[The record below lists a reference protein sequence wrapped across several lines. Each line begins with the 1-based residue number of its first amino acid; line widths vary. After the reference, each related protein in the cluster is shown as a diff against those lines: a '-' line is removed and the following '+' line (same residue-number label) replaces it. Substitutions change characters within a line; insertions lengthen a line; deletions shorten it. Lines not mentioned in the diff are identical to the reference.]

1 MAGSN
6 PAMTVVLILPIMIT
20 RRLFAAAVIALSA
33 APPLAVGAESPAAP
47 VIKIYQ
53 RVVASYDGNNGNAE
67 NGFFI
72 MENDKA
78 RRQYFSARTAK
89 LWREADADTP
99 KGDVDALDFD
109 PVTNSQD
116 PQVRAF
122 DTSIEKQDGKSATV
136 LVRIS
141 DKPGPI
147 TPPARREF
155 IRYDMVLER
164 GRWLIDDIRG
174 TIDSE
179 WSVRK
184 IMSDYVAWCALPANT
199 KACH

>member
-1 MAGSN
+1 MLNHRLALLALAGLLTVQ
-6 PAMTVVLILPIMIT
+6 PALTV
-20 RRLFAAAVIALSA
+20 A
-33 APPLAVGAESPAAP
+33 AESPAAP

-53 RVVASYDGNNGNAE
+53 RVVASYDGKDNID

-72 MENDKA
+72 MKNDRT

-89 LWREADADTP
+89 LWREVDADTP
-99 KGDVDALDFD
+99 KGDVDPLDFD

-116 PQVRAF
+116 PLVRAF
-122 DTSIEKQDGKSATV
+122 DTSIEKQDAKSATV

-141 DKPGPI
+141 GKPGPI
-147 TPPARREF
+147 TQPAPRDL

-164 GRWLIDDIRG
+164 GPKGATWLIDDIRG
-174 TIDSE
+174 TIDTE

-184 IMSDYVAWCALPANT
+184 IMSDYVAMCAQPENI

>member
-1 MAGSN
+1 MTQGLPRLALLALAFSLALT
-6 PAMTVVLILPIMIT
+6 PAL
-20 RRLFAAAVIALSA
+20 AAS
-33 APPLAVGAESPAAP
+33 SCPAAP
-47 VIKIYQ
+47 VTAIYQ
-53 RVVASYDGNNGNAE
+53 RVVASYDGKRNNTD

-72 MENDKA
+72 WKNDNA

-89 LWREADADTP
+89 LWLEADRLTP
-99 KGDVDALDFD
+99 KGDESPPGMD

-116 PQVRAF
+116 PLLRAF
-122 DTSIEKQDGKSATV
+122 DTSIEKQDAKSATV

-147 TPPARREF
+147 AQPAPREL

-174 TIDSE
+174 TVDTE

-184 IMSDYVAWCALPANT
+184 MLSQY
-199 KACH
+199 KADARH

>member
-1 MAGSN
+1 MIIRRLLIA
-6 PAMTVVLILPIMIT
+6 TLIVLI
-20 RRLFAAAVIALSA
+20 A
-33 APPLAVGAESPAAP
+33 APSLALAASSPAAP

-53 RVVASYDGNNGNAE
+53 RVVASYDGKDNTD

-72 MENDKA
+72 MKNDRT
-78 RRQYFSARTAK
+78 RRQYFSARTVK

-99 KGDVDALDFD
+99 KGDVDALGFD

-116 PQVRAF
+116 PLVRAF
-122 DTSIEKQDGKSATV
+122 DTSIEKHDAKSATV

-141 DKPGPI
+141 GKPGPI
-147 TPPARREF
+147 TQPAPRDL

-164 GRWLIDDIRG
+164 GRWKIDDIRG
-174 TIDSE
+174 TVDTE

-184 IMSDYVAWCALPANT
+184 IMSDYVAMCARPENI